1 MRTLI
6 VLTTAVLAVFA
17 GSFSLAAPSHA
28 ATSGSPSSAHMPLEA
43 AGNAPVAG
51 TASPTGE
58 SSPSATP
65 SGNPANPGTGEPAE
79 SESTRINYA
88 PYFIGAVLLITLVV
102 ALVWWRRRGN
112 KTVV

>member
-1 MRTLI
+1 MRRLI
-6 VLTTAVLAVFA
+6 VLTFAAFAVVAGSLSLAV
-17 GSFSLAAPSHA
+17 PSHA
-28 ATSGSPSSAHMPLEA
+28 ATSGSSSTAYIQLEA
-43 AGNAPVAG
+43 PENAQAAG
-51 TASPTGE
+51 TPSPTGE

-88 PYFIGAVLLITLVV
+88 PYFIGGVVLITLIV
-102 ALVWWRRRGN
+102 ALVWRRRRGN

>member
-1 MRTLI
+1 MRKLI

-17 GSFSLAAPSHA
+17 GSFSLAVPSHA
-28 ATSGSPSSAHMPLEA
+28 ATSGSPSSAHMLEA

-88 PYFIGAVLLITLVV
+88 PYFIGADLVITLV
-102 ALVWWRRRGN
+102 
-112 KTVV
+112 